1 MTYVKEKASFSG
13 LLLRTYY
20 VFDVIFV
27 KFRIKAQDNTV
38 HTREM
43 EIGFWPSSLGKTQ
56 EFSKNV
62 KLFTYPVY

>member
-20 VFDVIFV
+20 VCDVTPFV

-56 EFSKNV
+56 KFSKNV
-62 KLFTYPVY
+62 KLGFT

>member
-20 VFDVIFV
+20 VCDVTPFV

-38 HTREM
+38 QEKWKLDFGHRLWEKLKN
-43 EIGFWPSSLGKTQ
+43 FLKT
-56 EFSKNV
+56 
-62 KLFTYPVY
+62 